1 MNKFVH
7 SFKVLGLVVSLH
19 LLLALVLEG
28 SNTLRLILHFIWCE
42 FGVPCFSPVG
52 TSPIWVLEFHW
63 ETWRRSMMDTS
74 LWREWTNEHVQTI
87 KHKQFWYPN
96 SLFLMSPSHF
106 PYEFLGRRKGPS
118 LLLHEVDIHVHQSS
132 SMMAKRRCQKPMWL
146 YCWHHLLRRGKLLYF
161 GKSCA
166 FFGLIGLLNWWAFR
180 VFLSW

>member
-1 MNKFVH
+1 
-7 SFKVLGLVVSLH
+7 
-19 LLLALVLEG
+19 LALVLEG

-42 FGVPCFSPVG
+42 FGVPYFSPVG

-118 LLLHEVDIHVHQSS
+118 LLLHEVDIHIHPSILLHDG
-132 SMMAKRRCQKPMWL
+132 KRRCQKLMWL
-146 YCWHHLLRRGKLLYF
+146 YCWHHLLRREKLLYF
-161 GKSCA
+161 ENLAPS
-166 FFGLIGLLNWWAFR
+166 LVVIGLLNWWVFR